1 MPRVRN
7 AKLTLPRNG
16 ASVIINI
23 TYDVVFS
30 EFERHLA
37 RLGLAFQ
44 EEIALIG
51 VDPPGGTTGFQVFTT
66 RRSIPVSDGVGEL
79 SVHRVFSTP
88 STRNSL
94 DEDQSSPFLSP
105 DFDADEYRG
114 RIRILAIGLPPAVTP
129 DAFTDQQVLGDLV
142 TQPAAAAKAYSSE

>member
-7 AKLTLPRNG
+7 AKLTLPRDG
-16 ASVIINI
+16 ANVIINI

-30 EFERHLA
+30 GFERHLA

-51 VDPPGGTTGFQVFTT
+51 VDPPGGTTGFQVLTT

-94 DEDQSSPFLSP
+94 DEDPSPSPFLGP

-114 RIRILAIGLPPAVTP
+114 RIRILAIGFPPAVTP
-129 DAFTDQQVLGDLV
+129 DAFTDQQVLGGLV
-142 TQPAAAAKAYSSE
+142 AQPAAATNA

>member
-7 AKLTLPRNG
+7 AKLTLPQNG

-44 EEIALIG
+44 EEISLIG
-51 VDPPGGTTGFQVFTT
+51 VDPPGGRTGFQVLSTL
-66 RRSIPVSDGVGEL
+66 RSIPVSDGAGEL
-79 SVHRVFSTP
+79 SVHRIFSTP
-88 STRNSL
+88 FSRNSL
-94 DEDQSSPFLSP
+94 DEDPSPSPFLGP

-114 RIRILAIGLPPAVTP
+114 RIRILAIGLPPAVTR
-129 DAFTDQQVLGDLV
+129 DAFTDQAVLGGLV
-142 TQPAAAAKAYSSE
+142 AQPAATANA

>member
-1 MPRVRN
+1 MPRVKN
-7 AKLTLPRNG
+7 AKLTLPQNG

-44 EEIALIG
+44 DEISLIG
-51 VDPPGGTTGFQVFTT
+51 VDPPGGTTGFQVLSTL
-66 RRSIPVSDGVGEL
+66 RSIPVSDGVGEL

-88 STRNSL
+88 FTRNSL
-94 DEDQSSPFLSP
+94 DEDPSPFLGP
-105 DFDADEYRG
+105 DFDPDEYRG
-114 RIRILAIGLPPAVTP
+114 RIRILAIGLPPAVTR
-129 DAFTDQQVLGDLV
+129 DAFTNQEVLGGLV
-142 TQPAAAAKAYSSE
+142 AQPVAAASV